1 MRIQAAVQASVS
13 SSTAPARRTAGSGF
27 SVSNDN
33 TAGKA
38 AAAQVAGGINGID
51 ALLALQEVEDAI
63 ERRRRFAKRGS
74 KALDMLDALKVQI
87 IEGRIDLP
95 TLTRLEGMLNEL
107 TERSGED
114 QLDGVLDAIG
124 LRVAVEIAKRRPR
137 LAASRLAGLQIE
149 TADLG

>member
-1 MRIQAAVQASVS
+1 MRIQAAIQASVS
-13 SSTAPARRTAGSGF
+13 SSTAPARRIAGSGF

-38 AAAQVAGGINGID
+38 ATAQAAGGINGID

-63 ERRRRFAKRGS
+63 ERRPRIAKRGS
-74 KALDMLDALKVQI
+74 KALDMLDVLKVQI
-87 IEGRIDLP
+87 IKGRIDLP
-95 TLTRLEGMLNEL
+95 TLMRLEGMLNEL
-107 TERSGED
+107 TERSDED

-137 LAASRLAGLQIE
+137 LKPPISAGPEIASAQ
-149 TADLG
+149 